1 MEDIQ
6 DTPRLTDFLRR
17 MIIESLKLEDLDP
30 AEIREDEP
38 LFGEGLGLI
47 PWMPWNWWWPSK
59 KCFGVVIENEDQG
72 KEAFVSLRALARYIQ
87 RRGRVN
93 VRQWVDAEVRV
104 RFEEVDPWQ
113 MVWYGRYL
121 SYFEVARAA
130 LMKNL
135 NSWRIP

>member
-1 MEDIQ
+1 MEKYSLDDIQ

-38 LFGEGLGLI
+38 LFGEGLGLDSLDALELVVAI
-47 PWMPWNWWWPSK
+47 E

-87 RRGRVN
+87 REVGRT
-93 VRQWVDAEVRV
+93 
-104 RFEEVDPWQ
+104 
-113 MVWYGRYL
+113 
-121 SYFEVARAA
+121 
-130 LMKNL
+130 
-135 NSWRIP
+135 